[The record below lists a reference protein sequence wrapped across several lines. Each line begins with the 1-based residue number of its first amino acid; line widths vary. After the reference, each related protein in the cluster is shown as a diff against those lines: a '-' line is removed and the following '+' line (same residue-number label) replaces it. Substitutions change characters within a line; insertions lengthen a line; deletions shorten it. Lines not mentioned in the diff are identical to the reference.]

1 MDYTKDMEMACELLH
16 EQLGDLIRKIKN
28 NGMSTGDLEKLD
40 KLTHSLKSVKGTMQ
54 MENADEEGYSGM
66 YPYMGYGRGSYD
78 RGGSYNGSD
87 GGSYARGRTNAR
99 RDSMGRYSGERGYSR
114 NDLSDKMRELMEDA
128 PDERTRR
135 EIQQMI
141 DRLDG

>member
-16 EQLGDLIRKIKN
+16 EQLGDLVRKIKN
-28 NGMSTGDLEKLD
+28 NGMSSGDLEKLD

-54 MENADEEGYSGM
+54 MEKADEEGYSGM
-66 YPYMGYGRGSYD
+66 YPYMGYGRGGYD
-78 RGGSYNGSD
+78 RGGSYTD

>member
-16 EQLGDLIRKIKN
+16 EQLGDLVRKVKN

-54 MENADEEGYSGM
+54 MEKADEEGYSGM
-66 YPYMGYGRGSYD
+66 YPYMGYGRGSYE
-78 RGGSYNGSD
+78 RGGNNMT
-87 GGSYARGRTNAR
+87 GGSYARGRGQR

>member
-54 MENADEEGYSGM
+54 MEQAEEEGYSGM
-66 YPYMGYGRGSYD
+66 YPYMGYGRGSYE
-78 RGGSYNGSD
+78 RGDNSMT
-87 GGSYARGRTNAR
+87 GGSYARGRGQR

>member
-54 MENADEEGYSGM
+54 MEKADEEGYSGM
-66 YPYMGYGRGSYD
+66 YPYMGYGRAAMTVEEATPMAAAMLADADSGATAW
-78 RGGSYNGSD
+78 GGIPVS
-87 GGSYARGRTNAR
+87 AATPA
-99 RDSMGRYSGERGYSR
+99 M
-114 NDLSDKMRELMEDA
+114 
-128 PDERTRR
+128 T
-135 EIQQMI
+135 
-141 DRLDG
+141 

>member
-1 MDYTKDMEMACELLH
+1 MDYLKDYEDGCEVLH
-16 EQLGDLIRKIKN
+16 EKYRDSIRKIKN
-28 NGMSTGDLEKLD
+28 NGMSASDLDQLE
-40 KLTHSLKSVKGTMQ
+40 KLTHSMASIKKMMK
-54 MENADEEGYSGM
+54 MEEDGSEYSGM
-66 YPYMGYGRGSYD
+66 YPYMGYGRGSYE
-78 RGGSYNGSD
+78 RGGSYNDSN
-87 GGSYARGRTNAR
+87 GGSYARGRGQR

>member
-16 EQLGDLIRKIKN
+16 EQLGDLVRKVKN

-54 MENADEEGYSGM
+54 MEKADEEGYSGM

-78 RGGSYNGSD
+78 RGGSYGSD
-87 GGSYARGRTNAR
+87 GGSYARGRGQR
-99 RDSMGRYSGERGYSR
+99 RDSMGRYSSENGYSR
-114 NDLSDKMRELMEDA
+114 SDLTDKLRELMSMA
-128 PDERTRR
+128 PDEQAKKK
-135 EIQQMI
+135 IH
-141 DRLDG
+141 RLIEDMDE

>member
-1 MDYTKDMEMACELLH
+1 MDYTKDMEMACELRH
-16 EQLGDLIRKIKN
+16 EQLGDLVRKVKN

-54 MENADEEGYSGM
+54 MEKADEEGYSGM

-78 RGGSYNGSD
+78 RGGSYTD

-99 RDSMGRYSGERGYSR
+99 RDSMGRYSSERGYSR
-114 NDLSDKMRELMEDA
+114 SDLSDKLRELMEEA
-128 PDERTRR
+128 PDEQSRKK
-135 EIQQMI
+135 IQ
-141 DRLDG
+141 RLVDDMDA

>member
-16 EQLGDLIRKIKN
+16 EQLGDLVRKVKN

-54 MENADEEGYSGM
+54 MEKAEEEGYSGM

-78 RGGSYNGSD
+78 RGGNYND
-87 GGSYARGRTNAR
+87 GGSYARGQR
-99 RDSMGRYSGERGYSR
+99 RDSMGRYSSENGYSR
-114 NDLSDKMRELMEDA
+114 SDLTDKLRELMSMATDEQARKKIHRLIEDM
-128 PDERTRR
+128 DE
-135 EIQQMI
+135 
-141 DRLDG
+141 

>member
-1 MDYTKDMEMACELLH
+1 MDYLKDYEDGCEVLH
-16 EQLGDLIRKIKN
+16 EKYRDSIRKIKN
-28 NGMSTGDLEKLD
+28 NGMSASDLDQLD
-40 KLTHSLKSVKGTMQ
+40 KLTHSMASIKKMMK
-54 MENADEEGYSGM
+54 MEEDGEYSGR
-66 YPYMGYGRGSYD
+66 YPYWMGGAYADGN
-78 RGGSYNGSD
+78 GGMSN